1 MQISKSFQGKFFGDY
16 IDDVFKNY
24 GQIIIPDF
32 KWEDGSEVKLLKYDD
47 YYDADK
53 LRYFLKTFDVD
64 YPKDIDGNPLSMS
77 DVDTDIVIQHI
88 EYIRYVLGSNGA
100 IFKSDD
106 LEWQRLIQ
114 QYNR

>member
-1 MQISKSFQGKFFGDY
+1 MKISRSFQGKFFGDY

-32 KWEDGSEVKLLKYDD
+32 KWEDGSEVKLLKHEHYES
-47 YYDADK
+47 ADK
-53 LRYFLKTFDVD
+53 LRYFLKTFDTD
-64 YPKDIDGNPLSMS
+64 FPKKEDGDPCSMRE
-77 DVDTDIVIQHI
+77 VDTSIVIKHI

-106 LEWQRLIQ
+106 EEWQRLIQ